1 MIDFLIGNLS
11 PIKSNLLKSFDKL
24 PADPYEKSK
33 GFHFRFRKYSKI
45 IINNKRK
52 EINFLK
58 NDYFYQEKKR
68 NRFAGGKKRIF
79 KEIDKKNLIDFI
91 DLFKINFNKIFINK
105 TKLEIGF
112 HQLRIKCS
120 KDFVGYP
127 VPEGWHKD
135 GFSYVAIINFQS
147 SNISGGITRIKNGL
161 NKEDAYSALLK
172 KGDYI
177 LVNDNNFFHY
187 TDPININ
194 GNTKY
199 GYRDT
204 LVITIKILQE

>member
-1 MIDFLIGNLS
+1 VMDFLTGNLG
-11 PIKSNLLKSFDKL
+11 PIKSNLLKSFDRL

-33 GFHFRFRKYSKI
+33 GYHFRFRKYSKVLIDNKDKRI
-45 IINNKRK
+45 I
-52 EINFLK
+52 FLK
-58 NDYFYQEKKR
+58 NNYFYQDKNT
-68 NRFAGGKKRIF
+68 NRFAGGKKRNF
-79 KEIDKKNLIDFI
+79 KEIDKKDLIYFV
-91 DLFKINFNKIFINK
+91 DLFKFNFSKIFYNEK
-105 TKLEIGF
+105 KLEVGF

-135 GFSYVAIINFQS
+135 GFNYVAIINFQS

-161 NKEDAYSALLK
+161 NKEDTYSSLLK

-177 LVNDNNFFHY
+177 LVNDNKFFHY

-194 GNTKY
+194 GNGKY
-199 GYRDT
+199 GCRDT
-204 LVITIKILQE
+204 LVITIKFL